1 MHESQRRLA
10 CGDGECHIFRNP
22 SQGEDSM
29 ERHEGPSVTGRQGA
43 DVNEGAGSPA
53 SAGGRSASLKG
64 VRAAERSL

>member
-1 MHESQRRLA
+1 
-10 CGDGECHIFRNP
+10 
-22 SQGEDSM
+22 M